1 MQKDDVRHHGG
12 AKDTNSQQHAIS
24 TRELWNDAMIGNLT
38 PIGSIKERLQQ
49 VAARNH
55 SNQRGNYCLKMSKAT
70 ALQTQDD
77 KGRNPGENSGYQ
89 QRNMEEQVKAD
100 CRPQKFSQVGSHG
113 YNLRK
118 YPHSPHKRSRKLL
131 PTNLR
136 EIPSG
141 RNSQFSR

>member
-1 MQKDDVRHHGG
+1 MQKDDVRHHRSTQ
-12 AKDTNSQQHAIS
+12 DTNSQQHAIS
-24 TRELWNDAMIGNLT
+24 TRELRYDTMKGNLT
-38 PIGSIKERLQQ
+38 PIGSVKERLQQ

-55 SNQRGNYCLKMSKAT
+55 SNQRGNYCLEMSKAT

-77 KGRNPGENSGYQ
+77 KGRNSGENSTYQ
-89 QRNMEEQVKAD
+89 QRDMEEQVKAN

-118 YPHSPHKRSRKLL
+118 HPHPPHERSRKLL